1 MKRRRGREGSN
12 EGGEGR
18 WGGGQWTGKRRMW
31 TIERNGYGF
40 DTVTTLAGNRLDSLF
55 RTLEDECENKIENA
69 VANV

>member
-1 MKRRRGREGSN
+1 
-12 EGGEGR
+12 
-18 WGGGQWTGKRRMW
+18 MW

-40 DTVTTLAGNRLDSLF
+40 DTVTTLAGNRLDFLF